1 MQIQY
6 GELKINFSKTDMD
19 NLINLKNSLTHS
31 EKIGV
36 GLGTIAVTITGLV
49 CATSIILKALD
60 IKKIEDNSEMDSHIE
75 IENKKENE

>member
-19 NLINLKNSLTHS
+19 NLINLKNSLTRS

-60 IKKIEDNSEMDSHIE
+60 IKKIEDNSEMDGYIE
-75 IENKKENE
+75 IENKKEND

>member
-60 IKKIEDNSEMDSHIE
+60 IKKIEDNSEMDSYIE
-75 IENKKENE
+75 IENKKEND